1 MTAEEQVSSLLL
13 GLGPPKMYLGH
24 LVFFWR
30 YHRYTP
36 PVYDRIIPYH
46 STLLSV
52 GEASGYSGET
62 VLYFIFYCPA
72 IIIDS
77 APVVQKR
84 KQYPSLPLAI
94 TAMLLLWKTLV
105 GRRPRHSAPQIYRRR
120 CDGQI
125 ERRYLGRVRQLQRH
139 TKQPEHY
146 KQLGSSGWN
155 AEAVLCPRV
164 YIR

>member
-1 MTAEEQVSSLLL
+1 
-13 GLGPPKMYLGH
+13 MYLGH

-84 KQYPSLPLAI
+84 KENNTLPFP
-94 TAMLLLWKTLV
+94 LLQLVNCHAVAVEKT
-105 GRRPRHSAPQIYRRR
+105 
-120 CDGQI
+120 
-125 ERRYLGRVRQLQRH
+125 
-139 TKQPEHY
+139 
-146 KQLGSSGWN
+146 
-155 AEAVLCPRV
+155 
-164 YIR
+164 